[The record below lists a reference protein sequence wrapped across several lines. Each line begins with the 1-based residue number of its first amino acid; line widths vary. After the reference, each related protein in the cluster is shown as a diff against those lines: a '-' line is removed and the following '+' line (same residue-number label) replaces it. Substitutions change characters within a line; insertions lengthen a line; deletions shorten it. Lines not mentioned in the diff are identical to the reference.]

1 MSDRLIRLSEVTE
14 LTSLAKST
22 IYKYIQLGKF
32 PQQKGGL
39 HRIALWRESEVQKWI
54 ASNTAY
60 PE

>member
-32 PQQKGGL
+32 PRQKGGL
-39 HRIALWRESEVQKWI
+39 HHVALWRESEVQEWI
-54 ASNTAY
+54 ASNKAY
-60 PE
+60 SE